1 MYSDSIRLSM
11 KVKTIRLREGI
22 IQEIEKIAK
31 EGGKHISEVLR
42 EIVDR
47 GLREYKIERAIE
59 KYQRGLL
66 SQGAAAEEAGLTIQ
80 EFHQEL
86 KKRGFTLRMDVE
98 LIKAELDDL

>member
-1 MYSDSIRLSM
+1 M
-11 KVKTIRLREGI
+11 KVKTIRLREDK

-31 EGGKHISEVLR
+31 EEGKQVSEVLR
-42 EIVDR
+42 EIIDR

-59 KYQRGLL
+59 RYQRGLL

-86 KKRGFTLRMDVE
+86 KRRGYTLRTDLE
-98 LIKAELDDL
+98 LVKEELNDL

>member
-1 MYSDSIRLSM
+1 M
-11 KVKTIRLREGI
+11 KVKTIRLRENKI
-22 IQEIEKIAK
+22 REIERIAK
-31 EGGKHISEVLR
+31 EEGKQVSEVLR
-42 EIVDR
+42 EIIDR

-86 KKRGFTLRMDVE
+86 KRRGYTLRTDLE
-98 LIKAELDDL
+98 LIKEELKDL

>member
-1 MYSDSIRLSM
+1 MR
-11 KVKTIRLREGI
+11 VKTIRLREDKI
-22 IQEIEKIAK
+22 EEIERIA
-31 EGGKHISEVLR
+31 EEDGKQVSEVLR

-59 KYQRGLL
+59 RYQRGLL

-86 KKRGFTLRMDVE
+86 KKRGFTLRVDLKLVE
-98 LIKAELDDL
+98 EELKNL

>member
-1 MYSDSIRLSM
+1 MREDKIR
-11 KVKTIRLREGI
+11 
-22 IQEIEKIAK
+22 EIERIAEE
-31 EGGKHISEVLR
+31 EGKLVSEVLR
-42 EIVDR
+42 EIVEK

-86 KKRGFTLRMDVE
+86 KKRGFTLRME
-98 LIKAELDDL
+98 LVKAELEDL